1 MQAPGSVNAEEVKKF
16 DALAARWWDASG
28 PMRPLHMMNPVRV
41 KWILDQIDRRFPV
54 MPAKAGIHAMPPIR
68 ILDVGCG
75 AGLLSESLAKAGYDV
90 LGLDAAGEAI
100 AAAQA
105 HAAGRNLSVTYR
117 AGSAE
122 DLLAEGQK
130 FPIITALEIIE
141 HVDDPAGFVATLAAL
156 LEPGGILFI
165 STLNR
170 TPRAWLTAK
179 LGAEY
184 LLRLLPAGTHDWKQF
199 ITPAELDDYCRRA
212 DLRLSAIAGMSFAP
226 LRGFR
231 ITRDTAINYIAAAVS
246 DN

>member
-1 MQAPGSVNAEEVKKF
+1 MQPGGSVNAEEVKKF

-41 KWILDQIDRRFPV
+41 KWILDQI
-54 MPAKAGIHAMPPIR
+54 AKRPGKTVGDQ
-68 ILDVGCG
+68 ILDIGCG

-117 AGSAE
+117 AGAAE

-170 TPRAWLTAK
+170 TPRSWLTAK

-184 LLRLLPAGTHDWKQF
+184 LLRLLPTGTHDWKQF

-212 DLRLSAIAGMSFAP
+212 DVRLSAIAGMTFSP